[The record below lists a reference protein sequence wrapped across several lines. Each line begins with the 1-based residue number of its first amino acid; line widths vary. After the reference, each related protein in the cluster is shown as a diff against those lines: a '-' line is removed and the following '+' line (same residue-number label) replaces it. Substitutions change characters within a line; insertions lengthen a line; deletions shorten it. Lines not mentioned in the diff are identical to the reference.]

1 MKEQIAFLFKDW
13 LISTGLDFRY
23 VNMLNMLTLT
33 ACLLLAAIILNFLT
47 KTIIVSVISRFIKKS
62 TNKLDDILLEKKVFH
77 RLSHFVPAL
86 LIYYFSDVVF
96 YDYHQFILP
105 VHKFTYIYMIIVGAK
120 VINAFLKALNEIYN
134 TLTISKNHPIK
145 SYIQVVQIIIYLF
158 VSILILSLLLG
169 KSPVYLI
176 TGMGAITAVMLLVF
190 KDPLLGLVSGIQL
203 SSNDM
208 IRIGDW
214 ISMPSKNAD
223 GLVTEISLITVKV
236 QNWDKTISTIP
247 TYSLISESFSNW
259 RGMEE
264 SGGRRIKRSI
274 NIDMKSVK
282 FLDETLTNKLL
293 KVQFIS
299 EYLEKKQ
306 SEIEIYNKENNI
318 DYSVTVNGLRLTN
331 LGTFRVYLNEYIKKN
346 PNIHQDMTLIVRQLQ
361 STEKGIPLEIYAFSK
376 IQSWEEYEAI
386 QSDIFDHIL
395 AIIPEFDLKVFQ
407 NPSGDDFRKLIS
419 W

>member
-419 W
+419 

>member
-1 MKEQIAFLFKDW
+1 MKEKIAFIFKDW
-13 LISTGLDFRY
+13 LISSGFAHEY
-23 VNMLNMLTLT
+23 VNVLNMLTLAT
-33 ACLLLAAIILNFLT
+33 CLILTSIILNFLT
-47 KTIIVSVISRFIKKS
+47 KKIIVAIISKFIKKS
-62 TNKLDDILLEKKVFH
+62 KNKLDDVLLEKKVFH
-77 RLSHFVPAL
+77 RLSHFIPAII
-86 LIYYFSDVVF
+86 IYYFSDVVF
-96 YDYHQFILP
+96 YDYHQFIHP
-105 VHKFTYIYMIIVGAK
+105 VHSFTYIYMIIAGAI

-134 TLTISKNHPIK
+134 SLSISKHHPIK

-158 VSILILSLLLG
+158 VGILILSILLG
-169 KSPVYLI
+169 KSPIYLI
-176 TGMGAITAVMLLVF
+176 TGMGAITAVLLIVF

-282 FLDETLTNKLL
+282 FLDDVLKNKLS

-299 EYLEKKQ
+299 DYLEKKQ
-306 SEIEIYNKENNI
+306 AEIEQYNKENNI
-318 DYSVTVNGLRLTN
+318 DYSVSVNGLRLTN

-346 PNIHQDMTLIVRQLQ
+346 PNIRQDMTLIVRQLQ
-361 STEKGIPLEIYAFSK
+361 STDKGIPLEIYAFSK
-376 IQSWEEYEAI
+376 IQSWEEYEEI

-407 NPSGDDFRKLIS
+407 NPTGDDFRKLLG
-419 W
+419 

>member
-1 MKEQIAFLFKDW
+1 MKENIAFIFKDW
-13 LISTGLDFRY
+13 LISSGFASEY
-23 VNMLNMLTLT
+23 VNLLNMLTLT
-33 ACLLLAAIILNFLT
+33 ICLILTSIILNYLA
-47 KTIIVSVISRFIKKS
+47 KTIIVSIISRFIKKS

-86 LIYYFSDVVF
+86 IIYYFSDVVF

-105 VHKFTYIYMIIVGAK
+105 VHKFTYIYMIIAGAI

-176 TGMGAITAVMLLVF
+176 TGMGAITAVLLLVF
-190 KDPLLGLVSGIQL
+190 KDPLLGLVGGIQL

-223 GLVTEISLITVKV
+223 GIVIEISLITVKV
-236 QNWDKTISTIP
+236 QNFDKSITTIP
-247 TYSLISESFSNW
+247 TYSLISEAFSNW

-264 SGGRRIKRSI
+264 SEGRRIKRSL
-274 NIDMKSVK
+274 NIDMKSIK
-282 FLDETLTNKLL
+282 FLDEQLTQKLSKIKLL
-293 KVQFIS
+293 S
-299 EYLEKKQ
+299 TYLQNKQ
-306 SEIEIYNKENNI
+306 IEIEKYNKENDI
-318 DYSVTVNGLRLTN
+318 DYSISVNGIKLTN
-331 LGTFRVYLNEYIKKN
+331 IGTLRVYLNEYIKSN
-346 PNIHQDMTLIVRQLQ
+346 PDIHPDMTLLVRQLQ
-361 STEKGIPLEIYAFSK
+361 STDKGIPLEVYAFSK
-376 IQSWEEYEAI
+376 IKSWEEYEDLQA
-386 QSDIFDHIL
+386 DIFDHIM
-395 AIIPEFDLKVFQ
+395 AIIPEFELNVFQ
-407 NPSGDDFRKLIS
+407 NPSGDDFKKLIS
-419 W
+419 

>member
-1 MKEQIAFLFKDW
+1 MAFIFKDW
-13 LISTGLDFRY
+13 LISSGFASEY
-23 VNMLNMLTLT
+23 VNLLNMLTLT
-33 ACLLLAAIILNFLT
+33 ICLILTSIILNYLA
-47 KTIIVSVISRFIKKS
+47 KTIIVSIISRFIKKS

-86 LIYYFSDVVF
+86 IIYYFSDVVF

-105 VHKFTYIYMIIVGAK
+105 VHKFTYIYMIIAGAI

-176 TGMGAITAVMLLVF
+176 TGMGAITAVLLLVF
-190 KDPLLGLVSGIQL
+190 KDPLLGLVGGIQL

-223 GLVTEISLITVKV
+223 GIVIEISLITVKV
-236 QNWDKTISTIP
+236 QNFDKSITTIP
-247 TYSLISESFSNW
+247 TYSLISEAFSNW

-264 SGGRRIKRSI
+264 SEGRRIKRSL
-274 NIDMKSVK
+274 NIDMKSIK
-282 FLDETLTNKLL
+282 FLDEQLTQKLSKIKLL
-293 KVQFIS
+293 S
-299 EYLEKKQ
+299 TYLQNKQ
-306 SEIEIYNKENNI
+306 IEIEKYNKENDI
-318 DYSVTVNGLRLTN
+318 DYSISVNGIKLTN
-331 LGTFRVYLNEYIKKN
+331 IGTLRVYLNEYIKSN
-346 PNIHQDMTLIVRQLQ
+346 PDIHPDMTLLVRQLQ
-361 STEKGIPLEIYAFSK
+361 STDKGIPLEVYAFSK
-376 IQSWEEYEAI
+376 IKSWEEYEDLQA
-386 QSDIFDHIL
+386 DIFDHIM
-395 AIIPEFDLKVFQ
+395 AIIPEFELNVFQ
-407 NPSGDDFRKLIS
+407 NPSGDDFKKLIS
-419 W
+419 

>member
-1 MKEQIAFLFKDW
+1 
-13 LISTGLDFRY
+13 
-23 VNMLNMLTLT
+23 MLNMLTLT

-419 W
+419 